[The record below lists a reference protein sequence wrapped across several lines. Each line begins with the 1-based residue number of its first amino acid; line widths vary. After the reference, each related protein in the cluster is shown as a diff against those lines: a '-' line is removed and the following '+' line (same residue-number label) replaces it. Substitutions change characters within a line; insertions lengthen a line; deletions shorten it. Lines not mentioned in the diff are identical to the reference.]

1 MILVTGATGS
11 IGRHLVTHL
20 RQRREPFLALV
31 RGQEQGRDL
40 GCDFA
45 VGDFDDPGSIVRA
58 LRGVDRLFL
67 NAGGAVPA
75 DGDQPMIRQQEAA
88 IDAAAAS
95 GVSQVVKISVL
106 GARAGGQLATGA
118 HWRIEEHLRASGLAW
133 SVLRPSGFMQNF
145 LTGAGA
151 LTIGGKLVDGYGG
164 AAVAYIDCYDIAACA
179 AALLTGPSRPSASF
193 ALTGP
198 EPLTCADIT
207 EKLSA
212 ALGRTVESVTLTPG
226 ELAATLKTRGLPAG
240 FADDVA
246 ALAGGVADG
255 SLAVTTHAVRDLTG
269 RAPRTFDQF
278 IAANVT
284 ALEVALEGLPHG
296 SLRSLPGRHAVAAG
310 RRPGNVRGAPPGS
323 DGEVTVIQPAW

>member
-11 IGRHLVTHL
+11 IGRHLVTCL
-20 RQRREPFLALV
+20 RQQRVPFLALV
-31 RGQEQGRDL
+31 RSQEKGREL
-40 GCDFA
+40 GCDFT
-45 VGDFDDPGSIVRA
+45 VGDFDDPGSIIRA

-88 IDAAAAS
+88 IDVAVAA

-106 GARAGGQLATGA
+106 GARAGGRLATGA
-118 HWRIEEHLRASGLAW
+118 HWRIEEYLRASGLAW

-145 LTGAGA
+145 LTGAGS
-151 LTIGGKLVDGYGG
+151 LKIGGKLIDGYGG
-164 AAVAYIDCYDIAACA
+164 GAVAYIDCYDIAACA
-179 AALLTGPSRPSASF
+179 AALLTGPWHTAESS

-198 EPLTCADIT
+198 EALTCADIT

-212 ALGRTVESVTLTPG
+212 ALGRTVGSVTLTPG

-246 ALAGGVADG
+246 TLAGEVAG
-255 SLAVTTHAVRDLTG
+255 GALAVTTPAVRDLTG

-278 IAANVT
+278 ITANVT
-284 ALEVALEGLPHG
+284 ALEAALG
-296 SLRSLPGRHAVAAG
+296 GRPDG
-310 RRPGNVRGAPPGS
+310 R
-323 DGEVTVIQPAW
+323 

>member
-1 MILVTGATGS
+1 VILVTGATGS
-11 IGRHLVTHL
+11 IGRHLVTRL
-20 RQRREPFLALV
+20 RQRRVPFLALV
-31 RGQEQGRDL
+31 RSQERGREL
-40 GCDFA
+40 GCDFT
-45 VGDFDDPGSIVRA
+45 VGDFDDPGSIARA

-88 IDAAAAS
+88 IDAAVAA
-95 GVSQVVKISVL
+95 GVSQVVKVSVL
-106 GARAGGQLATGA
+106 GARAGGRLATGA

-145 LTGAGA
+145 LTGAGS
-151 LTIGGKLVDGYGG
+151 LTIDGRLIDGYGG
-164 AAVAYIDCYDIAACA
+164 GKVAYIDCYDIGACA
-179 AALLTGPSRPSASF
+179 AALLTGPGRTAGSF

-198 EPLTCADIT
+198 EPLTYADIT

-212 ALGRTVESVTLTPG
+212 ALGRPVGSVTLTPG
-226 ELAATLKTRGLPAG
+226 KLAATLKTRGLPAE

-246 ALAGGVADG
+246 TLAGEVAG
-255 SLAVTTHAVRDLTG
+255 GALAVTTPAVRDLTG

-284 ALEVALEGLPHG
+284 ALEAALGGRPHG
-296 SLRSLPGRHAVAAG
+296 R
-310 RRPGNVRGAPPGS
+310 
-323 DGEVTVIQPAW
+323 